1 MWLDNLKELKREKN
15 ISTKQLAERAN
26 LPEKTVIRVLS
37 GRTVN
42 PYIDT
47 LDRLATAL
55 GCTIGDILAG
65 TKAVVGDDSLSA
77 LQSNIDAITLERD
90 SAIAER
96 DLVIAEKDILRDK
109 VATLSA
115 ENELLKLQLK
125 HKEEMIATHNYYLK
139 LIAKDMKG
147 EL

>member
-15 ISTKQLAERAN
+15 ISAKQLAELSN
-26 LPEKTVIRVLS
+26 LPEKTVTRVLS

-65 TKAVVGDDSLSA
+65 TKAVVGNDTLST
-77 LQSNIDAITLERD
+77 LQESIDTISAERD
-90 SAIAER
+90 SVAAER
-96 DLVIAEKDILRDK
+96 DLAIAENAILKDKI
-109 VATLSA
+109 SA
-115 ENELLKLQLK
+115 LTAEVDLLKMQLM
-125 HKEEMIATHNYYLK
+125 HKEELLALHNYYNK
-139 LIAKDMKG
+139 LIPNK
-147 EL
+147 